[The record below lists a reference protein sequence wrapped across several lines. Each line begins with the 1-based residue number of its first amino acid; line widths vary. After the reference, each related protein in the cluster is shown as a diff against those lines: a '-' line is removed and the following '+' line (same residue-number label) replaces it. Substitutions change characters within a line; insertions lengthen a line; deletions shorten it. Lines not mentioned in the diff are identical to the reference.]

1 MEVTTLEK
9 STFDVL
15 ASFLQAMETE
25 NVNSSIFYLM
35 LNGDQ
40 SVDIQSEQIPWIYS
54 FVENNLP
61 EVDVCYGVGNKQ
73 GDGAG
78 ITIMLFLGFKDKSL

>member
-1 MEVTTLEK
+1 
-9 STFDVL
+9 
-15 ASFLQAMETE
+15 
-25 NVNSSIFYLM
+25 M

-61 EVDVCYGVGNKQ
+61 EVDVYYGVGKKQ
-73 GDGAG
+73 GDGEG
-78 ITIMLFLGFKDKSL
+78 ITLMLFLGFKDKSL